1 MLRQIIQPGRFL
13 VNPGPFLTKSGAI
26 SVIPNINRQFQ
37 TSSIKNKIPENVKIY
52 RSYIK
57 SKDEDDVIPV
67 KPKNFKTNMM
77 DRFSMTGKVT
87 AITGGLGGIGRAIA
101 IGLAQMGSDVVIMDY
116 SDDKGEFSKELEAA
130 YGIKSN
136 SYKVDVTNPEQVEQ
150 TVSKTIKDMGTIDAF
165 IANAGIPWYK
175 GTVIDDSATVE
186 DWKSMMDINL
196 NSIFYCA
203 KYVGKH
209 FKQQNKGSFVIT
221 ASMSS
226 HIVNIPQYKAAY
238 NVSKAGAMH
247 LSKSLAVEWAGF
259 ARCNSVSPGYTDT
272 ALSSP
277 VPTDDRARWWLLTP
291 MGREGQPEEI
301 VGAYIYLAS
310 DASSFTTG
318 ADIRVDGGYTLI

>member
-1 MLRQIIQPGRFL
+1 MLRQVSRT
-13 VNPGPFLTKSGAI
+13 VSRPFFRTGLRVRTL
-26 SVIPNINRQFQ
+26 Q
-37 TSSIKNKIPENVKIY
+37 TSGVRFTKEDPENVKIY
-52 RSYIK
+52 KSYIK
-57 SKDEDDVIPV
+57 ARDEDDVIPV
-67 KPKNFKTNMM
+67 KPKNFSANLME
-77 DRFSMTGKVT
+77 RFSMKGKVS

-101 IGLAQMGSDVVIMDY
+101 IGFAQMGSDVVILDY
-116 SDDKGEFSKELEAA
+116 NEDKGEFSRQLEEA
-130 YGIKSN
+130 YGIKSKTY
-136 SYKVDVTNPEQVEQ
+136 SVDVTEPEQVKQ
-150 TVSKTIKDMGTIDAF
+150 CIDSTIQDFHTIDAF
-165 IANAGIPWYK
+165 VANAGIPWYK
-175 GTVIDDSATVE
+175 GTVVEDSATAE

-209 FKQQNKGSFVIT
+209 FKEHKKGSFVIT
-221 ASMSS
+221 ASMSA

-247 LSKSLAVEWAGF
+247 LAKSLAVEWAGF

-272 ALSSP
+272 ALSGP
-277 VPTDDRARWWLLTP
+277 VPTEDRAKWWLLTP

-310 DASSFTTG
+310 DASSYTTG

>member
-1 MLRQIIQPGRFL
+1 MFRAVQRVGKVRVL
-13 VNPGPFLTKSGAI
+13 A
-26 SVIPNINRQFQ
+26 RQFQ
-37 TSSIKNKIPENVKIY
+37 TTTIRTKDSPNVKIY
-52 RSYIK
+52 KSYIK
-57 SKDEDDVIPV
+57 GRDEDDIIPV
-67 KPKNFKTNMM
+67 KPKTFNANMM
-77 DRFSMTGKVT
+77 ARFSMSGKVS

-101 IGLAQMGSDVVIMDY
+101 IGFAQMGSDVVIMDFHN
-116 SDDKGEFSKELEAA
+116 DNGEFSRELEKE
-130 YGIKSN
+130 YGIKSKTYN
-136 SYKVDVTNPEQVEQ
+136 VDVTKSDQVEA
-150 TVSKTIKDMGTIDAF
+150 TVNATIQDFGTIDSF
-165 IANAGIPWYK
+165 VANAGIPWYK
-175 GTVIDDSATVE
+175 GTVIEDSATAE

-209 FKQQNKGSFVIT
+209 FKQHQKGSFVIT
-221 ASMSS
+221 ASMSA

-272 ALSSP
+272 ILSAP
-277 VPTDDRARWWLLTP
+277 VPTEDRARWWLLTP